1 MEKELERRV
10 IMSMVV
16 FVFLVVLLV
25 TQYGIR
31 VSALTI
37 LPAALV
43 YALIWGA
50 FDKVFRKL
58 SGK

>member
-1 MEKELERRV
+1 MERNRERRV
-10 IMSMVV
+10 IMSMVE
-16 FVFLVVLLV
+16 FVFLEVLIV
-25 TQYGIR
+25 TLCGIK
-31 VSALTI
+31 VSALSFI
-37 LPAALV
+37 SAALV

>member
-1 MEKELERRV
+1 MERNRERRV
-10 IMSMVV
+10 IMSMVE
-16 FVFLVVLLV
+16 FVFLEVLLV
-25 TQYGIR
+25 TQFGIK
-31 VSALTI
+31 VSALSFI
-37 LPAALV
+37 PVALV

>member
-1 MEKELERRV
+1 MERNRERRV
-10 IMSMVV
+10 IMSMVE
-16 FVFLVVLLV
+16 FVFIEVLLV
-25 TQYGIR
+25 TLCGIK
-31 VSALTI
+31 VSALSFI
-37 LPAALV
+37 PAALV